1 MLSMIVLSG
10 DIGGTNTRLQ
20 LSRFD
25 EHASNSQVIF
35 TKKYKGVDYESL
47 ADILTLFITD
57 SKIDKDDIASACIA
71 VAGPVIK
78 GEVELTNLPWFVTEA
93 EMRAVLQTEHVK
105 LINDFESIGYGIET
119 LESSD
124 IHTLQKG
131 KYKEEAPV
139 AIIGAGTGIGVG
151 IILYHKGDTIV
162 CPTEGGHVDF
172 APVGDDQTGLLQFL
186 RKRLRRISVERVC
199 CGTGMVNIYKYVIN
213 DPHAIHKESPEM
225 HLAMYKSKDKAAT
238 ISEFAFKYEDPLALR
253 VIDIFIKVYGS
264 SAGNLALTTLPKR
277 GLFILG
283 GIAPQMLKQM
293 TDGRFMELFLDKGRM
308 SEILLDI
315 PVHICLNTDVGLQGA
330 ERYASKMLS

>member
-1 MLSMIVLSG
+1 MIILSG

-25 EHASNSQVIF
+25 EQAPNSHVIF
-35 TKKYKGVDYESL
+35 IKKYKSTNYESL
-47 ADILTLFITD
+47 ADILTLFIAE
-57 SKIDKDDIASACIA
+57 SKIDKKDIASACIA
-71 VAGPVIK
+71 IAGPVIK
-78 GEVELTNLPWFVTEA
+78 GEVQLTNLPWFVTEA
-93 EMRAVLQTEHVK
+93 EIRTVLQTAHVK

-119 LESSD
+119 LEFCD

-131 KYKEEAPV
+131 KYKEDAPA

-172 APVGDDQTGLLQFL
+172 APVGDDQAGLLQFL
-186 RKRLRRISVERVC
+186 RKRLGRISIERVY
-199 CGTGMVNIYKYVIN
+199 CGTGMLNIYQYVIN
-213 DPHAIHKESPEM
+213 DPHATHKESPEM

-238 ISEFAFKYEDPLALR
+238 ISEFAFKQEDPLALR

-264 SAGNLALTTLPKR
+264 CAGNLALTTLPKR
-277 GLFILG
+277 GLFIVG

-330 ERYASKMLS
+330 ERYASKIIGQD